1 VIKFLKSILL
11 TLSLGLSASAQQQT
25 QPDSIVYL
33 MNSDTE
39 QSATKEEAKFL
50 RLIVKAD
57 SGMFNV
63 QDYDMNDVRRLIAR
77 TTVGDW
83 DYTKGAQGIVYQY
96 FETGKR
102 QSIKNYKD
110 GKLKGDGMFFYPNGG
125 LYKTEHYKGDSIF
138 LKTCY
143 DTSGNILAKEGNGKW
158 IDINMNYAPFAEG
171 PVVNGKRDGIWTE
184 YESNINHCYEN
195 GKSAKLDPQ
204 ASFPGGDKMFA
215 QYLSKAIRYTDA
227 ARQKNV
233 QGRIILTF
241 VIDKNGRPSN
251 VKIVRGIEATL
262 DRVAINTIQNMPAW
276 TPGIF
281 RGQPVSV
288 QYSVPVDFSTTKQN
302 SNPDRMMD
310 SNFDKQGF

>member
-1 VIKFLKSILL
+1 
-11 TLSLGLSASAQQQT
+11 
-25 QPDSIVYL
+25 
-33 MNSDTE
+33 
-39 QSATKEEAKFL
+39 
-50 RLIVKAD
+50 
-57 SGMFNV
+57 
-63 QDYDMNDVRRLIAR
+63 
-77 TTVGDW
+77 
-83 DYTKGAQGIVYQY
+83 
-96 FETGKR
+96 
-102 QSIKNYKD
+102 
-110 GKLKGDGMFFYPNGG
+110 MFFYPNGG
-125 LYKTEHYKGDSIF
+125 LYKTEHYEGDSIF

-143 DTSGNILAKEGNGKW
+143 DTSGNILTKEGNGKW

-184 YESNINHCYEN
+184 YESNINHCYDN
-195 GKSAKLDPQ
+195 GKSAKLDAQ

-215 QYLSKAIRYTDA
+215 QYLSKTIKYTEA
-227 ARQKNV
+227 ARKQNL

-241 VIDKNGRPSN
+241 FIGKDGRPFN

-276 TPGIF
+276 TPDIF

-288 QYSVPVDFSTTKQN
+288 QYSVPVDFSTTKQI